1 MVDTVNARDA
11 RGDTRGH
18 NYVVKLG
25 LELVDVGTRVQV
37 NRNFEHLQ
45 ATGEVLQRLA
55 VVLLARNLCGEVE
68 LATNLVGGLED
79 LRVVTPLSCGFRE
92 SESSHTSADD
102 GDALGLVLRHRH
114 GYQLGFVSRLRVD
127 QTGRALGREGV
138 VQAGLVTGDTGVDLV
153 SSTIARLD
161 GEVRVSQQRAG
172 HGNQV
177 RIAVSEDLLRNLGA
191 IDSVGGCHRDVDKRT
206 ETTRQI
212 RECGARHGRDD
223 GGDASF
229 VPADTGV
236 EDIDASFD
244 QTLRELGGLGP
255 GLTVF
260 HQVKQRNA
268 VLQQEVIAHL
278 GANATDNFDGQAHAS
293 LGAAAPVVRAVVG
306 ALGQELIEQVTL
318 GAHNLDAVVTSTFR
332 ELRSADIGADSARDI
347 KAGEAVSLKRANRRL
362 TGIGGARQR
371 AVAVTT
377 GVQHL
382 QHDVAAVGVHEV
394 SNAAVIIRH
403 ALRRHH

>member
-1 MVDTVNARDA
+1 MNPTSGLAQALTDAGGLALQQVHLALDLKLLSRARDRARLGQTRAELRGVTDAPGVLPGFDGLVRLASEVFTHVHTDTASTDDGHLVAGLLRTREQLVVTNDLLVVDTGNARDA

-18 NYVVKLG
+18 NHVVKLG
-25 LELVDVGTRVQV
+25 LELVDVGTRAQV
-37 NRNFEHLQ
+37 NWNFEHLQ

-55 VVLLARNLCGEVE
+55 VVLLARNLCGEIE

-114 GYQLGFVSRLRVD
+114 GYQLGFVSRLWVD
-127 QTGRALGREGV
+127 QTGGALGREGV

-153 SSTIARLD
+153 SATIARLD

-212 RECGARHGRDD
+212 RECGARHGRND
-223 GGDASF
+223 GGDACF
-229 VPADTGV
+229 VPADTRV
-236 EDIDASFD
+236 EDIDASLD
-244 QTLRELGGLGP
+244 QALSEFSGLGP

-260 HQVKQRNA
+260 HQVK
-268 VLQQEVIAHL
+268 
-278 GANATDNFDGQAHAS
+278 
-293 LGAAAPVVRAVVG
+293 
-306 ALGQELIEQVTL
+306 
-318 GAHNLDAVVTSTFR
+318 
-332 ELRSADIGADSARDI
+332 
-347 KAGEAVSLKRANRRL
+347 
-362 TGIGGARQR
+362 
-371 AVAVTT
+371 
-377 GVQHL
+377 
-382 QHDVAAVGVHEV
+382 
-394 SNAAVIIRH
+394 
-403 ALRRHH
+403 